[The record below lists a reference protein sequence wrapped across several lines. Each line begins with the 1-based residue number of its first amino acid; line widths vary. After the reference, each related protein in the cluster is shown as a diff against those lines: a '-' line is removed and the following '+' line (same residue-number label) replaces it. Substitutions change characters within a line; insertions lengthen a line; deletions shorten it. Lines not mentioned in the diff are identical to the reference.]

1 MEAHTDFHL
10 SMVLE
15 KVRNS
20 TVNLVTLY
28 TCMSNVEF
36 GNGSQNHVSCFDDM
50 GNLLTNY

>member
-28 TCMSNVEF
+28 MCMTNVIIA
-36 GNGSQNHVSCFDDM
+36 NGSQTM
-50 GNLLTNY
+50 

>member
-10 SMVLE
+10 SVVLE
-15 KVRNS
+15 QVRNS

-28 TCMSNVEF
+28 TCMTNVVF
-36 GNGSQNHVSCFDDM
+36 ANGSQNHVSYFDDM